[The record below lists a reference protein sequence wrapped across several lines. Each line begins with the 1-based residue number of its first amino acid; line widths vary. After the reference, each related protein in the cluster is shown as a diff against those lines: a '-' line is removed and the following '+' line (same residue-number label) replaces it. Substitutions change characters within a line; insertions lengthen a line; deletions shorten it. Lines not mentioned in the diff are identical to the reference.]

1 MNTKNKQKGLKMKDG
16 LYLVGVFILV
26 ALVYILLLPIMIIAS
41 IIDCLATLLG
51 TFLKLNLTYVAGIEK
66 ALNEKEK
73 E

>member
-1 MNTKNKQKGLKMKDG
+1 MKDG

-26 ALVYILLLPIMIIAS
+26 ALVYLLLLPIMIIAS

-51 TFLKLNLTYVAGIEK
+51 TFLKLNLTYVAGVEK
-66 ALNEKEK
+66 ALNEKE

>member
-1 MNTKNKQKGLKMKDG
+1 MKDG

-66 ALNEKEK
+66 ALNKRRESNG
-73 E
+73 